1 MKIKAEINVSSR
13 KLESF
18 TINELVFS
26 DAYIYQKLKG
36 NANIN
41 SEGKNFNLSFNDVKW
56 ISLQYCR
63 YLPTWRILQIQ
74 R

>member
-1 MKIKAEINVSSR
+1 MEMKAEINVSSR

-18 TINELVFS
+18 AINALVFS

-41 SEGKNFNLSFNDVKW
+41 SEGEKE
-56 ISLQYCR
+56 LQ
-63 YLPTWRILQIQ
+63 LVL
-74 R
+74 